1 MPKLQHYLVQLHGT
15 REGWPDD
22 VTADEMKIMDDH
34 FEYLKKL
41 TAEKKVCM
49 AGPVFDAKFGLI
61 VLAVESEAEAKEI
74 MDNEPSVKAGLHTYT
89 LSSMRVS
96 LLVDYR
102 SPDRYIADPSD
113 RMVQKEVIVPATVDE
128 VWEAWTTTEG
138 VNTFFS
144 PNAHVELRIGGPFEI
159 YFLMENPYGSRGSE
173 DCKILSYLPKTM
185 LAFEWNAPPQFGD
198 LRDIRT
204 QVVLNFDPVD
214 ATHTRVT
221 LAQIGWG
228 KGSEWDKLYDY
239 FDQAWGRVLANFK
252 KRFDDGPIDWNKD

>member
-1 MPKLQHYLVQLHGT
+1 MPKLEYYLVQLHGT

-22 VTADEMKIMDDH
+22 VTDAEMKVMDEH
-34 FEYLKKL
+34 FEYLKRL
-41 TAEKKVCM
+41 TVKKKVYM

-96 LLVDYR
+96 LLVDHC
-102 SPDRYIADPSD
+102 SPDRYVADPTD
-113 RMVQKEVIVPATVDE
+113 RVVRKEVIVPATIDQ
-128 VWEAWTTTEG
+128 VWETWTTTEG

-144 PNAHVELRIGGPFEI
+144 PNAKVELRIGGPFEI

-173 DCKILSYLPKTM
+173 DCKILSYLPKKM

-198 LRDIRT
+198 LRDKRT
-204 QVVLNFDPVD
+204 QVILAFDPVD
-214 ATHTRVT
+214 ASHARVT
-221 LAQIGWG
+221 LSQTGWG
-228 KGSEWDKLYDY
+228 RGDDWDKLYDY
-239 FDQAWGRVLANFK
+239 FDRAWEQVMGNFK
-252 KRFDDGPIDWNKD
+252 KRFDDGPIDWTED